1 MFLTGLAVVFG
12 WVFLILLCNK
22 ILHFLNLRYL
32 VVRFNVYTLYEKFKY
47 PTLNK
52 EFFKILEL
60 QDDYVLMEK
69 GQVPNMAFYLV
80 KGEAEIFYDD
90 VKITDLRPKTII
102 GPDEVL
108 RNHSSSFTVK
118 AKRGSQ
124 LGVIGKSDLVTLIKS

>member
-1 MFLTGLAVVFG
+1 MFLTGLTVVFG

-22 ILHFLNLRYL
+22 FLYSLKIQYL
-32 VVRFNVYTLYEKFKY
+32 VVRFKVNTLYEKFRY

-80 KGEAEIFYDD
+80 KGKAEIFYDD
-90 VKITDLRPKTII
+90 VKITDLEPKSII

-118 AKRGSQ
+118 AKRGSL
-124 LGVIGKSDLVTLIKS
+124 LGAIGKSDLFTLIKF